1 MKHRALRFSLAVIVC
16 YLAHS
21 KEALS
26 DNNPTNQI
34 QIGVS
39 TSLTGNMAPFGTDIK
54 NALILANDLY
64 GRGRYQMIFE
74 DDQCDNRQ
82 AVSIAHKLSEVDH
95 VKYILGHACNGTLI
109 ASLPVYRR
117 TGSLVLSAFATTGD
131 IRDVGDKSFRL
142 FPPDQFGAI
151 RLFEYVRGR
160 FKKIAFFTSQDDY
173 TELMERWFRKTVE
186 DRHSPISIVS
196 DSLKRGDSDF
206 RSVLWRLKNADPE
219 LLVLNVNGEADFI
232 NAVKQA
238 RAIGIKC
245 PLTGFYLPASGAT
258 IKALGPMI
266 EGMEF
271 INLPLLENTLSPQGK
286 RVFEEFNRRFGAPQS
301 IQLGVAL
308 TVETLRLLDL
318 ALSSDMPP
326 EQYLRSKTHDTLIG
340 PISFDETGEVR
351 GIPFQVQKIEN
362 GKVVILEK
370 Q

>member
-1 MKHRALRFSLAVIVC
+1 
-16 YLAHS
+16 
-21 KEALS
+21 
-26 DNNPTNQI
+26 
-34 QIGVS
+34 
-39 TSLTGNMAPFGTDIK
+39 
-54 NALILANDLY
+54 
-64 GRGRYQMIFE
+64 
-74 DDQCDNRQ
+74 
-82 AVSIAHKLSEVDH
+82 
-95 VKYILGHACNGTLI
+95 
-109 ASLPVYRR
+109 
-117 TGSLVLSAFATTGD
+117 
-131 IRDVGDKSFRL
+131 
-142 FPPDQFGAI
+142 
-151 RLFEYVRGR
+151 
-160 FKKIAFFTSQDDY
+160 
-173 TELMERWFRKTVE
+173 
-186 DRHSPISIVS
+186 
-196 DSLKRGDSDF
+196 
-206 RSVLWRLKNADPE
+206 VLWRLKSADPE

-232 NAVKQA
+232 NAVRQA

-245 PLTGFYLPASGAT
+245 PLTGFYLPASEAT

-271 INLPLLENTLSPQGK
+271 INLPLLENTLSPEGK

-351 GIPFQVQKIEN
+351 GIPFQIQKIEN